1 MRKSGIGWFL
11 GVGLI
16 AMLLAAGNLI
26 YTCTRNDGEK
36 YAQQYMTSQSML
48 HFIILKEYSMLL
60 IERAV

>member
-1 MRKSGIGWFL
+1 MGWFL

-36 YAQQYMTSQSML
+36 ICT
-48 HFIILKEYSMLL
+48 
-60 IERAV
+60 AVY